1 MFTDGTMWTWFKVL
15 KWDME
20 AGKKSMQI
28 NDYKDKGLCQKWD
41 KDGWLRWEA
50 GQFLMN
56 FIISE
61 IPTQFLNVGVFH
73 FRPHFPFANFQKR
86 CIFQCSLHWFS
97 HLSMGAHSLRSLSGR
112 QRNTR
117 SHMTYD
123 VYLMSFEKCWNVHT
137 EKYYTSFNAIQTK
150 FFARSNIARYHFCWE
165 SAIASKFLPA
175 DLFHVISLLR
185 GTLLQD

>member
-1 MFTDGTMWTWFKVL
+1 MVDSEAEEKVC
-15 KWDME
+15 
-20 AGKKSMQI
+20 KSMI
-28 NDYKDKGLCQKWD
+28 IKIKIVVRGGIKMVD
-41 KDGWLRWEA
+41 WEA

-56 FIISE
+56 FLIWE

-73 FRPHFPFANFQKR
+73 FRPHFPFANFQKKVHFSMFSLLNFET
-86 CIFQCSLHWFS
+86 IHGCSF
-97 HLSMGAHSLRSLSGR
+97 HSLRSLSGR

-117 SHMTYD
+117 SRMTYD
-123 VYLMSFEKCWNVHT
+123 VYLMRFEKCWNVHT
-137 EKYYTSFNAIQTK
+137 EKCYTSFNAIQTK

-185 GTLLQD
+185 GTLPQD